1 MNNKKKVKKEIKKAT
16 KDIKQQMID
25 RFGADVVN
33 QVDANMAGFM
43 EQIKTGKLSTLIP

>member
-1 MNNKKKVKKEIKKAT
+1 MSKKKVKKEIKKAT